1 MQSKITDEAD
11 QLTKFTGWYHLISVM
26 FRNFLDN
33 KILNTDS
40 LSDFF
45 HSNWQISILY
55 SLLYLILVHFGTK
68 WMRDRR
74 KLNLRLPLAIWSG
87 VLTLFSMLGTWS
99 CLPEFISIIYNK
111 GLVASYCDN
120 CYIKKK
126 ELIFW
131 YTIFSLSKIIELGDT
146 VFIVLRK
153 QRLITLHW
161 IHHAMTLV
169 YTFYIFGF
177 LAATARWMV
186 NMNFVVHSA
195 MYGYY
200 TLKALQ
206 FEIPKPI
213 AMAITTSQIV
223 QMIFGLVIHLHVV
236 IKLLAGQQCHCP
248 LLGAL
253 LGLAM
258 YLYYFFLF
266 SKLFSDSYLRKSVS
280 RNKESSSKESVLNES
295 NQKSIHSIGF
305 NGNHSVTNNNL
316 KIEKPSRIIHNNNHI
331 DYENDNDK
339 INFNSDHC
347 KRN

>member
-1 MQSKITDEAD
+1 MIHFFFCFFLVVKNI
-11 QLTKFTGWYHLISVM
+11 FTLIVLFS
-26 FRNFLDN
+26 
-33 KILNTDS
+33 IQ
-40 LSDFF
+40 SDFF

-186 NMNFVVHSA
+186 REVV
-195 MYGYY
+195 
-200 TLKALQ
+200 
-206 FEIPKPI
+206 
-213 AMAITTSQIV
+213 
-223 QMIFGLVIHLHVV
+223 
-236 IKLLAGQQCHCP
+236 
-248 LLGAL
+248 LGSRFFSSFF
-253 LGLAM
+253 
-258 YLYYFFLF
+258 FFLMNETSNTF
-266 SKLFSDSYLRKSVS
+266 S
-280 RNKESSSKESVLNES
+280 N
-295 NQKSIHSIGF
+295 
-305 NGNHSVTNNNL
+305 
-316 KIEKPSRIIHNNNHI
+316 
-331 DYENDNDK
+331 
-339 INFNSDHC
+339 
-347 KRN
+347 